1 MHKIDHFNYL
11 RRITMLSIARV
22 SSSGSYY
29 LLSLCMLCIAA
40 LGLQGCA
47 TTQLMDAQSEVRQSF
62 TTGNIEQ
69 SRSLMQRYEDKVYRS
84 NDQVLRDLEMG
95 ALLYYS
101 GEWDQSLNRMQQAER
116 EIDRLFGVSVQRNL
130 RALLLN
136 DAQLEYQGEDYEDVM
151 INVFNALSY
160 IQLNDLEAASV
171 ESRRISFKL
180 ENLAI
185 RYDGLVESLSR
196 RDTTSVDTNPGWER
210 GSSNI
215 EASAFGHYLSYVI
228 NANQGRQDAARI
240 EYERF
245 LQVYNRHYG
254 RWTAPQQASENRLQS
269 RAAAYPPPGNTLLL
283 AFGGRAPEKEARELR
298 IYSDDLSTYIKYAVP
313 VLDSYDSRVRRVE
326 AVINDT
332 LQIQLPL
339 LDDFSRMA
347 EEVFQVRKPIIYTR
361 AIIRSTL
368 KFASSKAAQS
378 AVKSEYGEA
387 AGKLTGIL
395 GGIFTEVSEVAD
407 LRGWQTMPG
416 QVYGFSVDLPPGE
429 HHLRIRYLGSAGQ
442 LLYEREQQIQ
452 PSVGQRDLNLYDAFY
467 WN

>member
-1 MHKIDHFNYL
+1 MNKNSCIICLFAL
-11 RRITMLSIARV
+11 CLAAW
-22 SSSGSYY
+22 
-29 LLSLCMLCIAA
+29 SLN
-40 LGLQGCA
+40 GCA
-47 TTQLMDAQSEVRQSF
+47 ATQLMDAQSQVRQSF
-62 TTGNIEQ
+62 TSGDIKQ
-69 SRSLMQRYEDKVYRS
+69 SRALMQRYEDQVYRT

-101 GEWDQSLNRMQQAER
+101 GEWEESLNRMQQAER

-130 RALLLN
+130 RALVLN

-160 IQLNDLEAASV
+160 VQLNDYEAALV

-196 RDTTSVDTNPGWER
+196 RDTTEVDTNPGWER
-210 GSSNI
+210 GSTNV
-215 EASAFGHYLSYVI
+215 EASAFGHYLSYVL

-240 EYERF
+240 EYDRF
-245 LQVYNRHYG
+245 RQVYSRHYG
-254 RWTAPQQASENRLQS
+254 NWSPSPVESSGNRLMS
-269 RAAAYPPPGNTLLL
+269 RNAGYPPAGNTLLL

-313 VLDSYDSRVRRVE
+313 VLDTYDSRVQRVE

-361 AIIRSTL
+361 AIVRSTL
-368 KFASSKAAQS
+368 KFLSSKAAQS
-378 AVKSEYGEA
+378 AVESEYGEA
-387 AGKLTGIL
+387 AGKLTGVL
-395 GGIFTEVSEVAD
+395 GSLFTEVSEVAD
-407 LRGWQTMPG
+407 LRAWQTMPG

-429 HHLRIRYLGSAGQ
+429 HQLRIRYLGRGGQ
-442 LLYEREQQIQ
+442 LLFEQERAVQRGE
-452 PSVGQRDLNLYDAFY
+452 GQRELTLYDAFY